1 MSGRELLPYVTW
13 RLPEGL
19 NEAEVSLHEIPVLR
33 WGHGLS

>member
-19 NEAEVSLHEIPVLR
+19 NEAEVSLHDVSVLR
-33 WGHGLS
+33 WGHELS